1 MNETAS
7 RKRKQNGTLR
17 DRLTARGIIAF
28 VLFLT
33 LVFSVIFSLIRFII
47 APDAI
52 PEGQPYEKVKSDYLL
67 MLTQCFLGLVVMM
80 LPTIITHKLRLM
92 VPNAMCILYY
102 VFLYCAI
109 FLGEIFSFYYLIPH
123 WDLYLHAMS
132 GAMLGALG
140 FILVDWL
147 NKDEHVR
154 LSMSPIFVSLFAF
167 SFALAV
173 GALWEIYEFSFDRIL
188 GLNMQK
194 FRNEDGTLLVGA
206 NALRD
211 TMEDIIIDAI
221 AAASVA
227 ALGLMTNIKRKNKKQ
242 TSSVLGP
249 DESGIAQ
256 KQNDGISQSDTDD
269 STSLSEDL
277 TLE

>member
-1 MNETAS
+1 MKHQNSE
-7 RKRKQNGTLR
+7 KRKQRRTLR
-17 DRLTARGIIAF
+17 EKLTARNIIAF

-33 LVFSVIFSLIRFII
+33 LVFSVIFSLVRFLLAPEEI
-47 APDAI
+47 A
-52 PEGQPYEKVKSDYLL
+52 EGEPHEKVKSDYLL
-67 MLTQCFLGLVVMM
+67 MLTQCFLGLVVMS

-102 VFLYCAI
+102 IFLYCAI
-109 FLGEIFSFYYLIPH
+109 FLGEIFSFYYLVPH

-147 NKDEHVR
+147 NKDEHVK
-154 LSMSPIFVSLFAF
+154 LSMSPVFVSLFAF

-173 GALWEIYEFSFDRIL
+173 GALWEIYEFSFDSIL

-194 FRNEDGTLLVGA
+194 FRAEDGGLLVGA
-206 NALRD
+206 DALKD

-227 ALGLMTNIKRKNKKQ
+227 ILGAVTNIKRKKAPQPEPLPYKEEE
-242 TSSVLGP
+242 V
-249 DESGIAQ
+249 DEST
-256 KQNDGISQSDTDD
+256 QNELSQQ
-269 STSLSEDL
+269 
-277 TLE
+277 